1 MKPSCS
7 RKSML
12 ELRVNKN
19 REELVRSEES
29 SQESELSAADAET
42 MDHIH
47 QAWEW
52 WYNGGRVPFFGKA
65 VCILCSIF
73 VLTYSKGSAF
83 ALL

>member
-1 MKPSCS
+1 MTWMHGENLILTD
-7 RKSML
+7 R
-12 ELRVNKN
+12 
-19 REELVRSEES
+19 
-29 SQESELSAADAET
+29 

-65 VCILCSIF
+65 VCILCIVF
-73 VLTYSKGSAF
+73 VLTYREGSAF